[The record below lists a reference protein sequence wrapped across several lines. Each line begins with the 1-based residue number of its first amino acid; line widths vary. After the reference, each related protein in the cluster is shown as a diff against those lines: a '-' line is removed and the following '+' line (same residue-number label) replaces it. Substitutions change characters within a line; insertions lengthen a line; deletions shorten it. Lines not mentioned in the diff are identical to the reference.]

1 MAQTMKITIYF
12 RGSDLSNIDILVN
25 NDDVLEDVKSRIVN
39 EMGWSEEPQVVWFS
53 FNSEFVHPDLLVSDL
68 GLVEGSVLEIGKIK
82 CLYDSFWTKGRK
94 SKSIKTITVVAG
106 DGRHFSPTCL
116 PVPSSW
122 NIKMF
127 KCYVL
132 QNTMRLHCNNPDRFC
147 YFWKKESYDRL
158 DNNRQTVGSV
168 FSLISHIIIVSNTTV
183 NVADPFLS
191 PILEPNTWTPSQA
204 TFPLLDDDEGETSSD
219 DGNEHIVNEPEGEP
233 VEPEEEEV
241 ANEQPPE
248 PVAPT
253 KSVIVKMD
261 LTGKEMTYDPEQTV
275 LAFKKQSL
283 NLFGIVPT
291 KTTLKRMNFYYGDDP
306 IQNNARKCKNV
317 LTETKDVKIVFG
329 NRGGG
334 TRQTNKGN
342 LYTKKSFVMSEKK
355 TKVNDLSNEV
365 KMPKIELIDPKAVV
379 SNTIQ
384 LGQVIMGACESNSP
398 QDAILKLVKNVPTE
412 ELRVLCDF
420 TTPKQDTRITQICH
434 LLLKHNAT
442 QLVELSETINNIL
455 ASTASAIEYA
465 VASNFMGE
473 DGHWSWKNIQQFVQ
487 TEEQVR
493 SRVSSSS
500 TLMPYVAVNSPPAP
514 FPNAGADEDL

>member
-1 MAQTMKITIYF
+1 MKITIYF

-39 EMGWSEEPQVVWFS
+39 EMGWSEEPQEVWFS
-53 FNSEFVHPDLLVSDL
+53 FSNEFVHPDLLVSDL
-68 GLVEGSVLEIGKIK
+68 GLVEGSTLEIGMIK

-106 DGRHFSPTCL
+106 DGEHFSPTCL

-132 QNTMRLHCNNPDRFC
+132 QNTIRLHCNDPDRFC
-147 YFWKKESYDRL
+147 YFWKGQSNDRL
-158 DNNRQTVGSV
+158 ENNRQLVSSV
-168 FSLISHIIIVSNTTV
+168 FANISHLVIVSSTTV
-183 NVADPFLS
+183 NVGDPYLS

-204 TFPLLDDDEGETSSD
+204 TFPLLNDDDEGETSSD

-291 KTTLKRMNFYYGDDP
+291 KTTLKRMNFYYGDDH

-355 TKVNDLSNEV
+355 TKVNDLTNEAR
-365 KMPKIELIDPKAVV
+365 MPKIEVNDYKTAVLQ
-379 SNTIQ
+379 TIAF
-384 LGQVIMGACESNSP
+384 GQGVMSACEGNSP
-398 QDAILKLVKNVPTE
+398 QDAFLKLVKNAPTE
-412 ELRVLCDF
+412 ELSVLCNF
-420 TTPKQDTRITQICH
+420 STPKHDTRITQICH
-434 LLLKHNAT
+434 LLLKHNAS
-442 QLVELSETINNIL
+442 QLIELSETINNVL
-455 ASTASAIEYA
+455 ASTTSVIEYA
-465 VASNFMGE
+465 VASNFMAE

-500 TLMPYVAVNSPPAP
+500 TQMPYVAVNSPPAP
-514 FPNAGADEDL
+514 FPDAGADEDL